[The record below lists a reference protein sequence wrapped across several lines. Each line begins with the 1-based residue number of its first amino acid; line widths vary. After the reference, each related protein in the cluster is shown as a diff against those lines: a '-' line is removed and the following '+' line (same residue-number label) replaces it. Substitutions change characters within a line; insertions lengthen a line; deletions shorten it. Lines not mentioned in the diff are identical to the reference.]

1 MRTETEKTGTIE
13 PLQGQH
19 TSKEWPTSAD
29 ITNCLWMSLGQW
41 SAPPSCVLCVW
52 DKWWQMIMGTVRDD
66 DSRMTR
72 MTVMLQEVATSDQSC
87 IMQPRSVWVLFLE
100 IVRIICVQNN
110 QSQGLGNAK
119 GKKNREFKFVQ
130 IQMLRTC
137 PGFEYV
143 QKLSSRKVHAATGA
157 ECAAHG
163 ASPMLSWPSP
173 RSSRAASDSSNCRES
188 WRNFSR
194 YLKRR
199 YFQSGTT
206 LLIRL

>member
-1 MRTETEKTGTIE
+1 
-13 PLQGQH
+13 
-19 TSKEWPTSAD
+19 
-29 ITNCLWMSLGQW
+29 
-41 SAPPSCVLCVW
+41 
-52 DKWWQMIMGTVRDD
+52 
-66 DSRMTR
+66 MTR

-100 IVRIICVQNN
+100 IVRIICIQNN

-188 WRNFSR
+188 WRSFSR